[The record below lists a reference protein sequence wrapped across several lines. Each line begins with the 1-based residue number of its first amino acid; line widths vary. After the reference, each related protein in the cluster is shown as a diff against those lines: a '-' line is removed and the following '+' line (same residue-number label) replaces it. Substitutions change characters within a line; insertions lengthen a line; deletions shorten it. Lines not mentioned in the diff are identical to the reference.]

1 MLVLRF
7 VSLLQN
13 GSKPIFWNSNV
24 KVEVFSWKTI
34 TQKVPIEAYYQIY
47 RFLHN
52 CIFWAQLT
60 RSNMFQFILVCFNN
74 RFTKS
79 HMLLDTSKINIGRM
93 TF

>member
-24 KVEVFSWKTI
+24 KVEVFSRKTI

-52 CIFWAQLT
+52 CIFLAQLT

-74 RFTKS
+74 RFTKLINCIAAE
-79 HMLLDTSKINIGRM
+79 LL
-93 TF
+93 